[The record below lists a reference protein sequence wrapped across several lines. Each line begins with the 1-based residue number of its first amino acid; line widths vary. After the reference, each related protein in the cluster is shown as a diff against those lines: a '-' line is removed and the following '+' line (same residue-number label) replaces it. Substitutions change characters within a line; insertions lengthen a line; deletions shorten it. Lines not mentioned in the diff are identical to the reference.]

1 MAFNVHASERLKFN
15 KYLVNNE
22 IFVIESDCGG
32 GEGGRAGEGRGE
44 GGGAGDDGGGGG
56 EGPIIQVDFQS
67 PSLSPFAG
75 Q

>member
-1 MAFNVHASERLKFN
+1 MAFNVHASERLN
-15 KYLVNNE
+15 YNTYLGNNE
-22 IFVIESDCGG
+22 IFVIEIE
-32 GEGGRAGEGRGE
+32 EGGGE

-67 PSLSPFAG
+67 PSLSLSLSG